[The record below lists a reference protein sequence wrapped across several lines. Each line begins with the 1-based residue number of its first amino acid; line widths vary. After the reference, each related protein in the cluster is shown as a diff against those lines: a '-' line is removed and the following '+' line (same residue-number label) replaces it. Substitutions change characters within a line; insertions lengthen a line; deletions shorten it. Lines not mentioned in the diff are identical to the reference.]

1 MKAISV
7 AAPCNG
13 SGKTSLILAILKAFP
28 QTFAVTKFTTIYREE
43 QFCPAKD
50 HDCACHRLKGDYA
63 ICSDPAVLS
72 QPDTD
77 TGKIWSAGALQ
88 TLWCVARPE
97 GYLQMILEYLE
108 RHLVPGVPL
117 LMEGNTITQ
126 HLQPQLRL
134 FVVNPK
140 LPYSWWK
147 DDAEEL
153 LQAADFVVLNPHST
167 EDGNPGSNGS
177 SRIVEALNRTQTK
190 SVVME
195 LGDRLSQWK
204 DTRVYTAIARLLA
217 SG

>member
-1 MKAISV
+1 MKAISI

-28 QTFAVTKFTTIYREE
+28 QRFAVTKFTTIYREE

-50 HDCACHRLKGDYA
+50 HDCACHRLQGDYA

-72 QPDTD
+72 RPDTD
-77 TGKIWSAGALQ
+77 TGKIWGAEALQ

-97 GYLQMILEYLE
+97 GYPHMIREYLE
-108 RHLVPGVPL
+108 HHLKPATPL
-117 LMEGNTITQ
+117 LMEGNTVTQ
-126 HLQPQLRL
+126 HLQPHLRL
-134 FVVNPK
+134 FVVNPR
-140 LPYSWWK
+140 LPESWWK

-153 LQAADFVVLNPHST
+153 MQAADFVVVNPYSS
-167 EDGNPGSNGS
+167 EDGNSGNAGS
-177 SRIVEALNRTQTK
+177 SRILAALNRVQTK

-195 LGDRLSQWK
+195 ADGRLSQWK
-204 DTRVYTAIARLLA
+204 DARVYTEIARVLA